1 LVLFPNLQII
11 PMITSLFRLIVK
23 IAVRIFFRKIEVTN
37 LEALPKKGPM
47 IVAANHPST
56 FMDASVVGSF
66 LKQKPRFLV
75 KGSLF
80 NTAFSKWL
88 LTNMRAIPV
97 QRAQDSPGGKINT
110 SFLFSKCYERLE
122 EGDTILIFPEGVSMH
137 GRQLHK
143 IKTGAARIALGAEAA
158 NDFNLG
164 MKIVTIG
171 LNYSNPRL
179 FRSDLYLTIK
189 EPIEVKDWKEL
200 YLKDEREASESLTE
214 KIKEQL
220 HDQIIITQD
229 AEEDHLLE
237 RIEDVYK
244 GRLLDKFD
252 WDSKDA
258 EANFQAS
265 KGLEQALRYFKETDA
280 DRVAD
285 LKNKLENY
293 FHNLDQLRLN
303 DDLFENTQ
311 ERSSFLRAGLEQLGY
326 LTFGFPI
333 WLYGFLN
340 NYLPYT
346 LPSRLA
352 YLISKEEGYIA
363 PIMMFIG
370 TLTFPIFYSGQIW
383 AIQEYIGIGWLTI
396 LYALS
401 LPLTGLFTL
410 AYWTNV
416 QNTKDQWTLF
426 SKFYKKG
433 DMVAQI
439 IRQRTEIVAVLDVAK
454 LEYLAVLEAEERNL
468 KA

>member
-1 LVLFPNLQII
+1 
-11 PMITSLFRLIVK
+11 MITSFFMLIVR
-23 IAVRIFFRKIEVTN
+23 IALRIFFRKIEVTN

-56 FMDASVVGSF
+56 FMDASVVSAF
-66 LKQKPRFLV
+66 LHQKPRFLV
-75 KGSLF
+75 KASLF
-80 NTAFSKWL
+80 NTAFSNWL

-97 QRAQDSPGGKINT
+97 QRAQDSPDGTVDT
-110 SFLFSKCYERLE
+110 SFLFSKCYERLA
-122 EGDTILIFPEGVSMH
+122 EGDTILIFPEGVSLH

-158 NDFNLG
+158 KDFNLG

-189 EPIEVKDWKEL
+189 APIEVQDWKEM
-200 YLKDEREASESLTE
+200 YLKDERAASDSLTE
-214 KIKEQL
+214 KIKDQL

-252 WDSKDA
+252 WDAKDA
-258 EANFQAS
+258 EASFQAS

-280 DRVAD
+280 DRVAN

-293 FHNLDQLRLN
+293 FHNLDQLRLKDN
-303 DDLFENTQ
+303 LFENSQ
-311 ERSSFLRAGLEQLGY
+311 ERSSFLRAGLGQLMY
-326 LTFGFPI
+326 LVFGLPV
-333 WLYGFLN
+333 WLYGLLN
-340 NYLPYT
+340 NYLPYN

-352 YLISKEEGYIA
+352 YLISKDEGYIA

-370 TLTFPIFYSGQIW
+370 MLTFPLFYGVQIW
-383 AIQEYIGIGWLTI
+383 AVQEYIGIGWLTM
-396 LYALS
+396 LYALA
-401 LPLTGLFTL
+401 LPITGFFTL
-410 AYWTNV
+410 AYWRNV

-426 SKFYKKG
+426 STFYKKG
-433 DMVAQI
+433 DLVAKA
-439 IRQRTEIVAVLDVAK
+439 IRQRTEIVQVLDAAK
-454 LEYLAVLEAEERNL
+454 LEYLAVLETTPSQ
-468 KA
+468 

>member
-1 LVLFPNLQII
+1 MF
-11 PMITSLFRLIVK
+11 IVR
-23 IAVRIFFRKIEVTN
+23 IALRIFFRKIEVTN
-37 LEALPKKGPM
+37 LEALPKTGPM

-56 FMDASVVGSF
+56 FMDASVVSSF
-66 LKQKPRFLV
+66 LHQKPRFLV
-75 KGSLF
+75 KASLF

-97 QRAQDSPGGKINT
+97 QRAQDSPDGTVDT
-110 SFLFSKCYERLE
+110 SFLFSKCYDRLAD
-122 EGDTILIFPEGVSMH
+122 GDTILIFPEGVSMH

-158 NDFNLG
+158 NDFKLG
-164 MKIVTIG
+164 VKIVTIG

-189 EPIEVKDWKEL
+189 ESIEVSDWKEQ
-200 YLKDEREASESLTE
+200 YLQDERIASDSLTE

-220 HDQIIITQD
+220 HEQIIITQD
-229 AEEDHLLE
+229 ADEDNLLQQ
-237 RIEDVYK
+237 IEDVYK
-244 GRLLDKFD
+244 GRLLEKFD
-252 WDSKDA
+252 WDPKDA

-265 KGLEQALRYFKETDA
+265 KGLEQALRYFKETDT

-293 FHNLDQLRLN
+293 FHNLDQMRLQDN
-303 DDLFENTQ
+303 LFENSK
-311 ERSSFLRAGLEQLGY
+311 ERRSFFQAGLKHLMYLILG
-326 LTFGFPI
+326 FSV
-333 WLYGFLN
+333 WLYGLLN

-352 YLISKEEGYIA
+352 YLITKEEGYIA

-370 TLTFPIFYSGQIW
+370 MLTFPLFYSLQIW
-383 AIQEYIGIGWLTI
+383 GIQQYMGIGWLTI

-401 LPLTGLFTL
+401 LPLTGFFTL
-410 AYWTNV
+410 AYWRNI

-433 DMVAQI
+433 DRVAQI
-439 IRQRTEIVAVLDVAK
+439 IRQRTEIVAMLDVAK
-454 LEYLAVLEAEERNL
+454 REYLLVLETSTNELEA
-468 KA
+468 

>member
-1 LVLFPNLQII
+1 
-11 PMITSLFRLIVK
+11 MITSLFRLIVR
-23 IAVRIFFRKIEVTN
+23 IALRIFFRKIEVTN

-56 FMDASVVGSF
+56 FMDASVVGCF
-66 LKQKPRFLV
+66 LAQKPRFLV
-75 KGSLF
+75 KASLF

-97 QRAQDSPGGKINT
+97 QRAQDSPDGKTDT
-110 SFLFSKCYERLE
+110 SFLFSKCYDRLA

-164 MKIVTIG
+164 VKIVTIG

-189 EPIEVKDWKEL
+189 EPIEVQDWKEL
-200 YLKDEREASESLTE
+200 YLKDEREASDSLTE
-214 KIKEQL
+214 KIKDQL
-220 HDQIIITQD
+220 HEQIIITQD
-229 AEEDHLLE
+229 AAEDNLLE
-237 RIEDVYK
+237 QIEDVYK
-244 GRLLDKFD
+244 GRLLEKFD
-252 WDSKDA
+252 WDPKDA

-293 FHNLDQLRLN
+293 FHNLDQLRLH

-311 ERSSFLRAGLEQLGY
+311 ERSSFMQAGLKQLGY
-326 LTFGFPI
+326 LLLGFPV
-333 WLYGFLN
+333 WFYGLIN

-352 YLISKEEGYIA
+352 YVISKEEGYIA

-370 TLTFPIFYSGQIW
+370 TLTFPLFYGLQIW
-383 AIQEYIGIGWLTI
+383 AVQEYIGIGWLTI
-396 LYALS
+396 LYALT
-401 LPLTGLFTL
+401 LPIVGFFTL
-410 AYWTNV
+410 AYWRNV

-426 SKFYKKG
+426 AKFYKTG
-433 DMVAQI
+433 DMVAKV

-454 LEYLAVLEAEERNL
+454 REYLAVLETSGSEQ
-468 KA
+468 

>member
-1 LVLFPNLQII
+1 
-11 PMITSLFRLIVK
+11 MITSLFRLIVR
-23 IAVRIFFRKIEVTN
+23 IALRIFFRKIEITN

-56 FMDASVVGSF
+56 FMDASVVGCF
-66 LKQKPRFLV
+66 LAQKPRFLV
-75 KGSLF
+75 KASLF

-97 QRAQDSPGGKINT
+97 QRAQDSPDGKTDT
-110 SFLFSKCYERLE
+110 SFLFSKCYDRLAD
-122 EGDTILIFPEGVSMH
+122 GDTILIFPEGVSMH

-164 MKIVTIG
+164 VKIVTIG

-189 EPIEVKDWKEL
+189 EPIEVQDWKEL
-200 YLKDEREASESLTE
+200 YLKDEREASDSLTE
-214 KIKEQL
+214 KIKDQL
-220 HDQIIITQD
+220 HEQIIITQD
-229 AEEDHLLE
+229 AAEDNLLE
-237 RIEDVYK
+237 QIEDVYK
-244 GRLLDKFD
+244 GRLLEKFD
-252 WDSKDA
+252 WDPKDA

-293 FHNLDQLRLN
+293 FHNLDQLRLH

-311 ERSSFLRAGLEQLGY
+311 ERSSFMQAGLKQLGY
-326 LTFGFPI
+326 LLLGFPV
-333 WLYGFLN
+333 WFYGLIN

-352 YLISKEEGYIA
+352 YVISKEEGYIA

-370 TLTFPIFYSGQIW
+370 TLTFPLFYGLQIW
-383 AIQEYIGIGWLTI
+383 AVQEYIGISWLTI
-396 LYALS
+396 LYALT
-401 LPLTGLFTL
+401 LPIAGFFTL
-410 AYWTNV
+410 AYWRNV

-426 SKFYKKG
+426 AKFYKTG
-433 DMVAQI
+433 DMVAKV

-454 LEYLAVLEAEERNL
+454 REYLAVLETSGSEQ
-468 KA
+468 

>member
-1 LVLFPNLQII
+1 
-11 PMITSLFRLIVK
+11 MITSLFRLIVR
-23 IAVRIFFRKIEVTN
+23 IALRIFFRKIEVTN

-56 FMDASVVGSF
+56 FMDASVVGCF
-66 LKQKPRFLV
+66 LHQKPRFLV

-80 NTAFSKWL
+80 KTTFSNWL

-97 QRAQDSPGGKINT
+97 QRAQDSPDGKVDT
-110 SFLFSKCYERLE
+110 SFLFSKCFERLAD
-122 EGDTILIFPEGVSMH
+122 GDTILIFPEGVSVH

-229 AEEDHLLE
+229 AEEDNLLE

-252 WDSKDA
+252 WDAKDA

-280 DRVAD
+280 DRVAE

-303 DDLFENTQ
+303 DNLFENTQ
-311 ERSSFLRAGLEQLGY
+311 ERSSFLQAGLKQLGY
-326 LTFGFPI
+326 LTLGFPV
-333 WLYGFLN
+333 WLYGFFN

-370 TLTFPIFYSGQIW
+370 TLTFPLFYSGQIW
-383 AIQEYIGIGWLTI
+383 AMQEYIGIGWLTI

-410 AYWTNV
+410 AYWTNA

-426 SKFYKKG
+426 SKFYKTG

-439 IRQRTEIVAVLDVAK
+439 IRQRTDIVEVLDVAK
-454 LEYLAVLEAEERNL
+454 LEYLAVLETEEKNTL
-468 KA
+468 L

>member
-1 LVLFPNLQII
+1 MF
-11 PMITSLFRLIVK
+11 IVR
-23 IAVRIFFRKIEVTN
+23 IALRIFFRKIEVTN
-37 LEALPKKGPM
+37 LEALPKTGPM

-56 FMDASVVGSF
+56 FMDASVVSSF
-66 LKQKPRFLV
+66 LHQKPRFLV
-75 KGSLF
+75 KASLF

-97 QRAQDSPGGKINT
+97 QRAQDSPDGTVDT
-110 SFLFSKCYERLE
+110 SFLFSKCYDRLAD
-122 EGDTILIFPEGVSMH
+122 GDTILIFPEGVSMH

-158 NDFNLG
+158 NDFKLG
-164 MKIVTIG
+164 VKIVTIG

-189 EPIEVKDWKEL
+189 EPIEVKDWKEE
-200 YLKDEREASESLTE
+200 YLQDERIASDSLTE

-220 HDQIIITQD
+220 HEQIIITQD
-229 AEEDHLLE
+229 ADEDNLLQQIEE
-237 RIEDVYK
+237 VYK
-244 GRLLDKFD
+244 GRLLEKFG
-252 WDSKDA
+252 WDHKDA

-265 KGLEQALRYFKETDA
+265 KGLEQALRYFKETDT
-280 DRVAD
+280 DRVAE

-293 FHNLDQLRLN
+293 FHNLDQMRLQN
-303 DDLFENTQ
+303 NLFENRQ
-311 ERSSFLRAGLEQLGY
+311 ERSSFFQAGLKHLIY
-326 LTFGFPI
+326 LVAGFPV
-333 WLYGFLN
+333 WLYGLLN

-352 YLISKEEGYIA
+352 YLISKDEGYIA

-370 TLTFPIFYSGQIW
+370 TLTFPLFYSLQIW
-383 AIQEYIGIGWLTI
+383 GMQHYIGIGWLTI

-401 LPLTGLFTL
+401 LPLTGFFTL
-410 AYWTNV
+410 AYWRNV

-433 DMVAQI
+433 DQVAQI
-439 IRQRTEIVAVLDVAK
+439 IRQRTDIVGMLDVAK
-454 LEYLAVLEAEERNL
+454 REYLLVLETEV
-468 KA
+468 

>member
-1 LVLFPNLQII
+1 
-11 PMITSLFRLIVK
+11 MITSLFRLIVK
-23 IAVRIFFRKIEVTN
+23 IALRIFFRKIEVTN

-56 FMDASVVGSF
+56 FMDASVVGCF
-66 LKQKPRFLV
+66 LQQKPRFLV
-75 KGSLF
+75 KASLF

-97 QRAQDSPGGKINT
+97 QRAQDSPDGKVDT
-110 SFLFSKCYERLE
+110 SFLFSKCYDRLAD
-122 EGDTILIFPEGVSMH
+122 GDTILIFPEGVSLH

-164 MKIVTIG
+164 VKVVTIG

-189 EPIEVKDWKEL
+189 EPIEVKDWKDL
-200 YLKDEREASESLTE
+200 YLKDERAASDALTE

-229 AEEDHLLE
+229 AEEDNLLE
-237 RIEDVYK
+237 QIEDVYK

-252 WDSKDA
+252 WDAKDA
-258 EANFQAS
+258 EASFQAS

-280 DRVAD
+280 NRVAN

-293 FHNLDQLRLN
+293 FHNLDQLRLH
-303 DDLFENTQ
+303 DDLFENTE
-311 ERSSFLRAGLEQLGY
+311 ERSSFFKAGLGQLMY
-326 LTFGFPI
+326 LILGFPI

-352 YLISKEEGYIA
+352 YLITKEEGYIA

-370 TLTFPIFYSGQIW
+370 TLTFPLFYGFQIW
-383 AIQEYIGIGWLTI
+383 AVQEYIGIGWLTI

-401 LPLTGLFTL
+401 LPLTGFFTL
-410 AYWTNV
+410 AYWRNV

-426 SKFYKKG
+426 SKFYKTG
-433 DMVAQI
+433 DMVAKVI
-439 IRQRTEIVAVLDVAK
+439 GQRTEIVEVLDAAK
-454 LEYLAVLEAEERNL
+454 LEYLAVLEVEEGNL
-468 KA
+468 

>member
-1 LVLFPNLQII
+1 
-11 PMITSLFRLIVK
+11 MITSLFRFIVQ

-56 FMDASVVGSF
+56 FMDASVVGCF
-66 LKQKPRFLV
+66 LDQKPRFLV
-75 KGSLF
+75 KASLF

-97 QRAQDSPGGKINT
+97 QRAQDSPDGTVDT
-110 SFLFSKCYERLE
+110 SFLFSKCYERLAD
-122 EGDTILIFPEGVSMH
+122 GDTILIFPEGVSLH

-143 IKTGAARIALGAEAA
+143 IKTGAARIALGAEAE
-158 NDFNLG
+158 NDFKLG
-164 MKIVTIG
+164 VKIVTIG

-189 EPIEVKDWKEL
+189 EPIDVRDWQAR
-200 YLKDEREASESLTE
+200 YQQDERAASDALTE

-220 HDQIIITQD
+220 HEQIIVTQD
-229 AEEDHLLE
+229 ADEDHLLQQ
-237 RIEDVYK
+237 IEEVYK
-244 GRLLDKFD
+244 GRLLEKFD
-252 WDSKDA
+252 WNPEDA
-258 EANFQAS
+258 EVAFQAS

-280 DRVAD
+280 DRVAE

-293 FHNLDQLRLN
+293 FHNLDQLRLQDN
-303 DDLFENTQ
+303 LFEHSE
-311 ERSSFLRAGLEQLGY
+311 ERSSFFQAGLKHLFY
-326 LTFGFPI
+326 LVVGFPI
-333 WLYGFLN
+333 WLYGLLN
-340 NYLPYT
+340 NYWPYT

-370 TLTFPIFYSGQIW
+370 ILTFPLFYGLQIW
-383 AIQEYIGIGWLTI
+383 GVQHYVGIGWVTL
-396 LYALS
+396 LYAVS
-401 LPLTGLFTL
+401 LPLTGFFTL
-410 AYWTNV
+410 AYWRTI

-433 DMVAQI
+433 DQVAQL
-439 IRQRTEIVAVLDVAK
+439 IRQRTDIVQLLDVANRAY
-454 LEYLAVLEAEERNL
+454 LEVLETEL
-468 KA
+468 

>member
-1 LVLFPNLQII
+1 
-11 PMITSLFRLIVK
+11 MITSLFRLIVK

-80 NTAFSKWL
+80 NTAFSNWL

-97 QRAQDSPGGKINT
+97 QRAQDSPDGKVDT
-110 SFLFSKCYERLE
+110 SFLFSKCFERLAD
-122 EGDTILIFPEGVSMH
+122 GDTILIFPEGVSVH

-143 IKTGAARIALGAEAA
+143 IKSGAARIALGAEAA

-229 AEEDHLLE
+229 AEEDNLLE
-237 RIEDVYK
+237 QIEDVYK
-244 GRLLDKFD
+244 GRLLEKFD
-252 WDSKDA
+252 WNPKDA

-280 DRVAD
+280 DRVAS

-293 FHNLDQLRLN
+293 FHNLDQLRLH

-311 ERSSFLRAGLEQLGY
+311 ERSSFLRAGLGQLGY
-326 LTFGFPI
+326 LVLGFPV
-333 WLYGFLN
+333 WLYGLLN

-370 TLTFPIFYSGQIW
+370 TLTFP
-383 AIQEYIGIGWLTI
+383 
-396 LYALS
+396 
-401 LPLTGLFTL
+401 LF
-410 AYWTNV
+410 
-416 QNTKDQWTLF
+416 
-426 SKFYKKG
+426 
-433 DMVAQI
+433 
-439 IRQRTEIVAVLDVAK
+439 
-454 LEYLAVLEAEERNL
+454 
-468 KA
+468 